1 MNFNPKE
8 WFSNYLKKKKPLSIF
23 IDVVFIVLVVLLII
37 PGTRTTVGAFFI
49 RMTSFPPSTI
59 EKSEQ
64 ITLGKNSKNWT
75 LKDMQG
81 NLVTFSELNQK
92 PVFVNIWATWC
103 PPCVAELPGI
113 QEIANEYKNEVSFVL
128 VTNENIETVRAF
140 LKKHQYEDLP
150 VYFSTETPLEFS
162 SNSIPATFIVS
173 RDGRIVVNKK
183 GAARWNTGTTKNL
196 LDELIIEQ

>member
-1 MNFNPKE
+1 MKFSPKD
-8 WFSNYLKKKKPLSIF
+8 WFLNYLKKKKPLSIF

-64 ITLGKNSKNWT
+64 LKLGNNVKDWT
-75 LKDMQG
+75 LFDLQG
-81 NLVTFSELNQK
+81 KQVKFSELNQK

-103 PPCVAELPGI
+103 PPCVAEIPGI
-113 QEIANEYKNEVSFVL
+113 EEIYNEYKNDVSFIL
-128 VTNENIETVRAF
+128 VTNEDEETVKRF
-140 LKKHQYEDLP
+140 LKKNNYEEMP
-150 VYFSTETPLEFS
+150 IYFAASTPLEFS

-173 RDGRIVVNKK
+173 RDGRIAVNKK
-183 GAARWNTGTTKNL
+183 GAARWNTSTTRNL
-196 LDELIIEQ
+196 LDELINE

>member
-1 MNFNPKE
+1 MKFNPKA
-8 WFSNYLKKKKPLSIF
+8 WLSNYLKKKRPLSIF
-23 IDVVFIVLVVLLII
+23 IDVVFIILIILLII

-64 ITLGKNSKNWT
+64 NILGNNAKIWT
-75 LKDMQG
+75 LQDIQG
-81 NLVTFSELNQK
+81 NVVLFSELNKK
-92 PVFVNIWATWC
+92 PVFVNVWATWC
-103 PPCVAELPGI
+103 PPCIAELPGI
-113 QEIANEYKNEVSFVL
+113 QEIANEYKNEVNFIL
-128 VTNENIETVRAF
+128 VTNENVETVNTF
-140 LKKHQYEDLP
+140 LEKHHYEDLP
-150 VYFSTETPLEFS
+150 VYFSSEIPMEFS

-196 LDELIIEQ
+196 LDELIIE

>member
-1 MNFNPKE
+1 MKFNPKE
-8 WFSNYLKKKKPLSIF
+8 WFLNYLKKKKPLSIF
-23 IDVVFIVLVVLLII
+23 IDALFIILVVLLII

-64 ITLGKNSKNWT
+64 LSLGNNVNDWI
-75 LKDMQG
+75 LYDLQG
-81 NLVTFSELNQK
+81 TPVRFSELNQK

-103 PPCVAELPGI
+103 PPCIAEIPGI
-113 QEIANEYKNEVSFVL
+113 EEIYKEYKNKVSFIL
-128 VTNENIETVRAF
+128 VTNEDIETVKAF
-140 LKKHQYEDLP
+140 LKKNNYEELP
-150 VYFSTETPLEFS
+150 VYFAKSTPLEFS

-183 GAARWNTGTTKNL
+183 GAARWNTSTTKNL
-196 LDELIIEQ
+196 LDELIIE